1 MNRAHDQL
9 NEEQTYPA
17 LADFLRSG
25 GKLDISE
32 DFSDGG
38 FVRIRKHNKTIV
50 VHGTYRDFAAIL
62 KEMDS
67 KAKKYLEQK
76 SE

>member
-9 NEEQTYPA
+9 HEEQTYPA

-25 GKLDISE
+25 GKLEICE

-38 FVRIRKHNKTIV
+38 FVRIRKYNKTIV
-50 VHGTYRDFAAIL
+50 VHGDFWDFTAIL
-62 KEMDS
+62 KVMDS